1 MHICQISKDFNL
13 INWDET
19 SEPCQRQYDYLIC
32 LKKKYPKA
40 QMTIIVIYKGQS
52 KPSFI
57 KNDIRI
63 IPVKDRF
70 FNRVINIFF
79 VIRKLNKVHPINIIT
94 TQNPYDEAWGALAFS
109 KIFKVP
115 AIAQIHFD
123 IFNKEAIQQTLGKGL
138 IGKIRFILFKRLIR
152 YFNAIRV
159 VGTRIKKDIISQKL
173 ADPKRIFVL
182 PVTVPLVA
190 TAINNKKAYH
200 SNPHPSVL
208 FVGRLV
214 PPKNLFFWLDVA
226 AFINKHL
233 PTVNFDIV
241 GDGYLKGE
249 LQDYADKIGISNNI
263 NFHGEVANHLLK
275 DYYDNAGLFLITS
288 TNEGFGR
295 VILEA
300 GAFGLPMVSTKNTGA
315 EDIITPGYNGYL
327 FEVDDKEGIANCVI
341 ELLNNP
347 EKRKQTGENNHRHII
362 ENYQAEKLK
371 QEWVDL
377 WISLLPDL
385 PVSMKM
391 IRKRTWP
398 RWKKIWASN
407 SSLWRTLTYDIV
419 EEIELTGLTLD
430 IGAGKKNSYHHL
442 LKNSGE
448 IETINIDPGVDPT
461 YVFDLNKPISLA
473 SSSYDNVI
481 SLNTFE
487 HIYQDELAI
496 SEAIR
501 LLKPGG
507 SFHFFVPFLYKI
519 HAEPNDYHRQTGFWW
534 NRKLVEYGL
543 DQHNFNI
550 DSICWN
556 KKSTIQSAAGKPL
569 SKIKKL
575 LLIRDVI
582 RDSKLVSNRLNYIP
596 QNALYLNYPL
606 GYYIYGVKH

>member
-19 SEPCQRQYDYLIC
+19 DEPVQRQIAYLDC
-32 LKKKYPKA
+32 LKKIYPEA
-40 QMTIIVIYKGQS
+40 QMTVLVLYNGRGTS
-52 KPSFI
+52 AFI
-57 KNDIRI
+57 KSDIRI
-63 IPVKDRF
+63 LPVKDTI
-70 FNRVINIFF
+70 FNRVINVYFILN
-79 VIRKLNKVHPINIIT
+79 KLNKEHPINIVT
-94 TQNPYDEAWGALAFS
+94 CQNPYDEAWPTLVFS
-109 KIFKVP
+109 KIFRVP

-123 IFNKEAIQQTLGKGL
+123 IFNKEAIQQILGNGL
-138 IGKIRFILFKRLIR
+138 IGKIRFILFKRLIGF
-152 YFNAIRV
+152 FNVTRV
-159 VGTRIKKDIISQKL
+159 VGNRIKNDLISKKL
-173 ADPKRIFVL
+173 VDPKRIFVL
-182 PVTVPLVA
+182 PVTVPLVGA
-190 TAINNKKAYH
+190 SINSEKAYH
-200 SNPHPSVL
+200 PNPSPSVL

-214 PPKNLFFWLDVA
+214 PPKNLFFWLEVA

-233 PTVNFDIV
+233 PTVSFDIV
-241 GDGYLKGE
+241 GDGHLKGE
-249 LQDYADKIGISNNI
+249 LQNYAYKLGISNNI
-263 NFHGEVANHLLK
+263 HFHGEVANHLLK

-300 GAFGLPMVSTKNTGA
+300 GAFGLPVISTNNAGA
-315 EDIITPGYNGYL
+315 KDIIIPGYNGYL
-327 FEVDDKEGIANCVI
+327 FEVGDKEGIANCVI
-341 ELLNNP
+341 ELLNSP
-347 EKRKQTGENNHRHII
+347 EKRKQTGENNQRYII
-362 ENYQAEKLK
+362 KNYQPEKLK

-442 LKNSGE
+442 LKSTGE
-448 IETINIDPGVDPT
+448 IETINIDPSVDPT
-461 YVFDLNKPISLA
+461 YVFDLNKPIPLESA
-473 SSSYDNVI
+473 IYDNVI

-487 HIYQDELAI
+487 HIYEDELAI

-534 NRKLVEYGL
+534 NRKLLEYGL
-543 DQHNFNI
+543 NQHNFQI

-556 KKSTIQSAAGKPL
+556 KKSTIESSGGKPQ

-575 LLIRDVI
+575 LMTMDVI
-582 RDSKLVSNRLNYIP
+582 HDSKINAARLNYLP
-596 QNALYLNYPL
+596 KNAVYLNYPL
-606 GYYIYGVKH
+606 GYYIFGIK

>member
-19 SEPCQRQYDYLIC
+19 GEPVQRQIAYLTC
-32 LKKKYPKA
+32 LKKKYPEA
-40 QMTIIVIYKGQS
+40 QMTVVVVYSGQGS
-52 KPSFI
+52 PTFI

-63 IPVKDRF
+63 IAVKDSI
-70 FNRVINIFF
+70 FNRLINIFF
-79 VIRKLNKVHPINIIT
+79 VLRKLNKVHPVNIVT
-94 TQNPYDEAWGALAFS
+94 CQNPYDEAWPALVFS
-109 KIFKVP
+109 KLNKVP
-115 AIAQIHFD
+115 VIAQIHFD
-123 IFNKEAIQQTLGKGL
+123 IFNKEAIQQTLGGGL
-138 IGKIRFILFKRLIR
+138 TGKIRFILFKRLIGF
-152 YFNAIRV
+152 FNAIRV
-159 VGTRIKKDIISQKL
+159 VGTRIKKDLIIQKL

-182 PVTVPLVA
+182 PVTVPLVGS
-190 TAINNKKAYH
+190 AINNEKIYN
-200 SNPHPSVL
+200 SNHTPSVL

-214 PPKNLFFWLDVA
+214 PQKNLFFWLDVA
-226 AFINKHL
+226 EVINKHL
-233 PTVNFDIV
+233 PTVNFNIV
-241 GDGYLKGE
+241 GDGHLKEE
-249 LQDYADKIGISNNI
+249 LQQYANKLGISDNI
-263 NFHGEVANHLLK
+263 HFHGEVANHILK
-275 DYYDNAGLFLITS
+275 DFYCSADIFMITS
-288 TNEGFGR
+288 YYEGFGR

-300 GAFGLPMVSTKNTGA
+300 GAFELPVISTNVTGP
-315 EDIITPGYNGYL
+315 EDIIIPGYNGYL
-327 FEVDDKEGIANCVI
+327 FKVGDKEGIANCVI
-341 ELLNNP
+341 ELLNSP
-347 EKRKQTGENNHRHII
+347 EKRKQTGVNNQRHVI

-371 QEWVDL
+371 QQWVSL

-391 IRKRTWP
+391 IRKRTWS

-419 EEIELTGLTLD
+419 EDIKLSGLTLD

-448 IETINIDPGVDPT
+448 IQTINIDPGVDPT
-461 YVFDLNKPISLA
+461 YVFDLNKPIPLA

-487 HIYQDELAI
+487 HIYEDELAI

-534 NRKLVEYGL
+534 NRKLMEYGL
-543 DQHNFNI
+543 DQHNFQV
-550 DSICWN
+550 DAICWN
-556 KKSTIQSAAGKPL
+556 KKSTIESSGGKPQ

-575 LLIRDVI
+575 LLTMEVI
-582 RDSKLVSNRLNYIP
+582 HDSKINAARLNYLP
-596 QNALYLNYPL
+596 KNAVYLNYPL
-606 GYYIYGVKH
+606 GYYIYGTR